1 MKFGLFGSAKLNK
14 INNDIDSSLS
24 YNEWI
29 DYNVEA
35 EKLGF
40 ESTFTVE
47 HHFTG
52 LGQVSASLNLLTYLA
67 AKTSKIKLGTAVITL
82 PWHNPVL
89 LAEQVATM
97 DLLSKGRI
105 QLGVGKG
112 YRYNEF
118 KGFKIDMNE
127 ARRLGDKYAPDEM
140 EEDRRDKDTKRMNET
155 KKILRSVIKV
165 MKMQVANF
173 KDYITEDK
181 KGNKNHVIEGVFMQ
195 ADSKN
200 RNGRIYEKK
209 ILEAAVEKY
218 IKEQVS
224 TGRAVG
230 ELNHPE
236 GPTVNLDKVSHKI
249 TELKWDGSNVIG
261 KASILKT
268 PMGQIV
274 EGLLEGGVK
283 LGVSSR
289 GMGSLVQKNGTS
301 YVGKDFMLATVD
313 IVQDPSAPEAF
324 VNGIMEGVEW
334 VWDNG
339 ILKAQDIEIIETEIK
354 TAKNTISSDIEIRAF
369 KNFLSKLVNSK

>member
-1 MKFGLFGSAKLNK
+1 MRLIAEY
-14 INNDIDSSLS
+14 NDSD
-24 YNEWI
+24 
-29 DYNVEA
+29 
-35 EKLGF
+35 
-40 ESTFTVE
+40 
-47 HHFTG
+47 
-52 LGQVSASLNLLTYLA
+52 
-67 AKTSKIKLGTAVITL
+67 IT
-82 PWHNPVL
+82 
-89 LAEQVATM
+89 T
-97 DLLSKGRI
+97 
-105 QLGVGKG
+105 
-112 YRYNEF
+112 
-118 KGFKIDMNE
+118 
-127 ARRLGDKYAPDEM
+127 
-140 EEDRRDKDTKRMNET
+140 
-155 KKILRSVIKV
+155 
-165 MKMQVANF
+165 
-173 KDYITEDK
+173 YITEDK
-181 KGNKNHVIEGVFMQ
+181 KGNKSHVIEGVFMQ
-195 ADSKN
+195 ADAKN

-209 ILEAAVEKY
+209 ILEAAVNKY
-218 IKEQVS
+218 VKEQVS

-249 TELKWDGSNVIG
+249 TDLKWEGSNVVG

-289 GMGSLVQKNGTS
+289 GMGSLVQKNGVN

-354 TAKNTISSDIEIRAF
+354 TAKNTTSSDVEIRAF
-369 KNFLSKLVNSK
+369 KNFLSKLVNSKK